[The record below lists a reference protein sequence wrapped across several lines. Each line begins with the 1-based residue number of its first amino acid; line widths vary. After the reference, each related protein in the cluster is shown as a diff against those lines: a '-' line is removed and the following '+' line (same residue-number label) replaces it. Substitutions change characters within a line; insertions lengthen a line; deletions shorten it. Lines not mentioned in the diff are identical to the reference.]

1 MDKAATKALE
11 LIEQGA
17 AKIGEYG
24 PVVWA
29 ELVKYHVAMTVGEF
43 VVALVVALIGW
54 IVLVKVSLP
63 TITTYHNATVEY
75 ELANRTSGAYAKRD
89 AIQQRAV
96 ILGVVTV
103 IFGGLSAFIGTLI
116 TLCTSV
122 HMFATLYAPGASL
135 LYMLLKAATTK

>member
-29 ELVKYHVAMTVGEF
+29 ELVRYHVAMTVGEF
-43 VVALVVALIGW
+43 VVASVVALIGW

-63 TITTYHNATVEY
+63 SIGIY
-75 ELANRTSGAYAKRD
+75 
-89 AIQQRAV
+89 QRAEDLKPYSERNAV
-96 ILGVVTV
+96 QCKAVLVGVVSTV
-103 IFGGLSAFIGTLI
+103 LGGLAAFIGTLVTI
-116 TLCTSV
+116 VTSV
-122 HMFATLYAPGASL
+122 HTFATLYAPGASL
-135 LYMLLKAATTK
+135 LYKLLKAATTK